1 MISTGQTF
9 REQNR
14 EMLRQSGKMR
24 SMLWILLVL
33 IVALI
38 MVVMFILSDKPV
50 NPISEN
56 SRQMILVTTP
66 SWTASK
72 GMMKLFKRCDAE
84 VNWIAVGSEAPIILG
99 RSGLGWGRGLH
110 RIPED
115 SNPVK
120 QEGDGK
126 SPAGVFRLG
135 QAFGFPMIEE
145 MSELKISYRPV
156 TDYLEC
162 VDDMGSK
169 YYTKLV
175 ETDKVELADWE
186 SSERIHRSPNAYHY
200 GVMVE
205 HNTTDTQKGAG
216 SCIILHCV
224 SMTGDSTAGCT
235 TMDRADMEKL
245 IKWLDADND
254 PVLVQLPEKEY
265 QLLQNDLELPDL

>member
-1 MISTGQTF
+1 MDSAGQTF

-50 NPISEN
+50 TEN
-56 SRQMILVTTP
+56 SRQMIVVTTP

-72 GMMKLFKRCDAE
+72 GMMQRYERCDAE
-84 VNWIAVGSEAPIILG
+84 VNWASVGSEAPIILG
-99 RSGLGWGRGLH
+99 RNGLGWGRGLH

-120 QEGDGK
+120 KEGDGK

-135 QAFGFPMIEE
+135 EAFGFPTIEE
-145 MSELKISYRPV
+145 MDELKIPYQSV

-162 VDDMGSK
+162 VDDMESK

-175 ETDKVELADWE
+175 EKDKVEFVDWE
-186 SSERIHRSPNAYHY
+186 SSERIHRSPTAYHY

-205 HNTTDTQKGAG
+205 HNTADTQRGAG
-216 SCIILHCV
+216 SCIFLHCISV
-224 SMTGDSTAGCT
+224 TGDSTAGCT
-235 TMDRADMEKL
+235 TMDRAEMEKL
-245 IKWLDADND
+245 IKWLDADDD
-254 PVLVQLPEKEY
+254 PVLVQLPLPVY
-265 QLLQNDLELPDL
+265 RQLQQDWKLPDL